1 MDIDDVKLKIKEI
14 LEKINFQESSI
25 STHNYPIPVLEL
37 DMQLMYIR
45 ELYDQYLILKNAC
58 IESKEGN
65 THFEQVIKSDDKQPI
80 KHSAQIIMTSLFDA
94 NDTVLKGNKETEII
108 QKNETEKNI
117 KEEESKQD
125 KINDYEN
132 TNQEIKEEH
141 AESPIPIEIDI
152 DNIEFVE
159 EEDYDDEKDT
169 GDDSYSENYFP
180 QINPFIKEKEPDI
193 AGPVTKETLR
203 NTAAQINQAELI
215 GEKYVSEKKDLNT
228 QFTTSTDNNIASK
241 FQKNQGND
249 LMKNIDINDKFLFI
263 RELFNGNG
271 SSFTDVINQ
280 LNQYAK
286 LTDAIDFM
294 EKTKSTY
301 RWKDNSE
308 AYLRLYELLLKKY
321 SNQ

>member
-1 MDIDDVKLKIKEI
+1 MDIDDIKLKIKEI
-14 LEKINFQESSI
+14 LEKMNFQESNL
-25 STHNYPIPVLEL
+25 STQNFPIPVLEL
-37 DMQLMYIR
+37 DIQLMYIR
-45 ELYDQYLILKNAC
+45 ELYDQYLIIKNA
-58 IESKEGN
+58 SVGAKEGE
-65 THFEQVIKSDDKQPI
+65 THFEQINKSDDKQPI

-94 NDTVLKGNKETEII
+94 NDIGLTEKKENEKI
-108 QKNETEKNI
+108 QKN
-117 KEEESKQD
+117 KEEENIQEE
-125 KINDYEN
+125 INDYKN
-132 TNQEIKEEH
+132 TDKNILEKH
-141 AESPIPIEIDI
+141 VESSIPIEIDI

-159 EEDYDDEKDT
+159 EEDYDDEKEAIDNT
-169 GDDSYSENYFP
+169 YTENYFP
-180 QINPFIKEKEPDI
+180 QINPIIKEKEPDI
-193 AGPVTKETLR
+193 AGPVTKETLK
-203 NTAAQINQAELI
+203 NTAAQINQTESI

-228 QFTTSTDNNIASK
+228 QFTPSSDNNIASK

-271 SSFTDVINQ
+271 SSFTEVINQ

-294 EKTKSTY
+294 EKTKITY

-308 AYLRLYELLLKKY
+308 AYQRLYELLLRKY

>member
-94 NDTVLKGNKETEII
+94 NDTALKEKKESEKIP
-108 QKNETEKNI
+108 KNI
-117 KEEESKQD
+117 EEEDKQEE
-125 KINDYEN
+125 INDNKN
-132 TNQEIKEEH
+132 TDQDILEKHVEP
-141 AESPIPIEIDI
+141 SIPIEIDI

-169 GDDSYSENYFP
+169 VDDSYSENYFP
-180 QINPFIKEKEPDI
+180 QINPIIKEKEPDI

>member
-1 MDIDDVKLKIKEI
+1 
-14 LEKINFQESSI
+14 
-25 STHNYPIPVLEL
+25 
-37 DMQLMYIR
+37 
-45 ELYDQYLILKNAC
+45 
-58 IESKEGN
+58 
-65 THFEQVIKSDDKQPI
+65 
-80 KHSAQIIMTSLFDA
+80 
-94 NDTVLKGNKETEII
+94 
-108 QKNETEKNI
+108 
-117 KEEESKQD
+117 
-125 KINDYEN
+125 
-132 TNQEIKEEH
+132 
-141 AESPIPIEIDI
+141 
-152 DNIEFVE
+152 
-159 EEDYDDEKDT
+159 
-169 GDDSYSENYFP
+169 DDSYSENYFP
-180 QINPFIKEKEPDI
+180 QINPIIKEKEPDI